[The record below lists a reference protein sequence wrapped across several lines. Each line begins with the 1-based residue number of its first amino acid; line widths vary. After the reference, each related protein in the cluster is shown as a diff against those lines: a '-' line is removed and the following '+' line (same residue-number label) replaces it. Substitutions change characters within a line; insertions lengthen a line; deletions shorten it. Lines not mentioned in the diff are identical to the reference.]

1 MQVTKGYS
9 EPIPTSKIEPF
20 AKIVNGYSSLITL
33 AKSSMLGI
41 RLGSSNILNEKKKID
56 FFDEEIFCRHWNN
69 ARIEKWGMGEVVENP
84 EKIRRQSF
92 TLIHSLK

>member
-41 RLGSSNILNEKKKID
+41 RLGSTNILNEKKKLISSMRK
-56 FFDEEIFCRHWNN
+56 FFVDIEIMPELKNGG
-69 ARIEKWGMGEVVENP
+69 WG
-84 EKIRRQSF
+84 R
-92 TLIHSLK
+92 SLKIPRKSDDNHLH

>member
-9 EPIPTSKIEPF
+9 EPIPTSKIEAF

-41 RLGSSNILNEKKKID
+41 RLGSTNILNEKKKLISSMWK
-56 FFDEEIFCRHWNN
+56 FFVDIEIMPELKNGG
-69 ARIEKWGMGEVVENP
+69 WG
-84 EKIRRQSF
+84 R
-92 TLIHSLK
+92 SLKIPRKSDDNHLH

>member
-41 RLGSSNILNEKKKID
+41 RLGSTNILNEKKK
-56 FFDEEIFCRHWNN
+56 N
-69 ARIEKWGMGEVVENP
+69 
-84 EKIRRQSF
+84 
-92 TLIHSLK
+92 